1 MRVAVVG
8 TGRMGAAMARRVGA
22 AGHDVTLYNR
32 TPQTAARLADEI
44 GAGAVDR
51 ARDAAVLGEVIIVSL
66 ADDDAVRAT
75 YEGDDGLLAG
85 LSPGAVVCD
94 TSTVDPETPRRLA
107 ALAIER
113 GGSVLDTPVSGSVP
127 LIERGELTVLAGGDA
142 EALDRARPVLES
154 FASTIFHL
162 GDVGA
167 GAVMKLVV
175 NSVVH
180 ALNAAVSEALVL
192 AEKAGLDRATTYD
205 VLESS
210 AVAAPFVKYKR
221 SAFVDPESSAVAF
234 SLALVAKDYDLIARL
249 ADDVGA
255 SMQQADTTRSLVAHA
270 IADADLGDSDM
281 AALATY
287 LRQS

>member
-8 TGRMGAAMARRVGA
+8 TGRMGAAMARRIAG
-22 AGHDVTLYNR
+22 AGHELTLYNR
-32 TPQTAARLADEI
+32 TSSTAQSLAD
-44 GAGAVDR
+44 GVG
-51 ARDAAVLGEVIIVSL
+51 AAVAATARAAVSHAEVVLVSL
-66 ADDDAVRAT
+66 ADDAAVEAT
-75 YEGDDGLLAG
+75 YAGADGLIAG
-85 LSPGAVVCD
+85 LAEAAVVCD
-94 TSTVDPETPRRLA
+94 TSTVDPDTPRRLA
-107 ALAIER
+107 ALAVER
-113 GGSVLDTPVSGSVP
+113 GATMLDTPVSGSVP

-142 EALDRARPVLES
+142 EALDCARPVLES

-162 GDVGA
+162 GDVGS

-180 ALNAAVSEALVL
+180 ALNAAVSEAVVL
-192 AEKAGLDRATTYD
+192 AEKAGIDRATTYD

-221 SAFVDPESSAVAF
+221 PAFVDPESAAVAF

-249 ADDVGA
+249 ADGVGA
-255 SMQQADTTRSLVAHA
+255 SMQQADSTRSLVARA
-270 IADADLGDSDM
+270 IADADLGGADM

-287 LRQS
+287 LRTR

>member
-1 MRVAVVG
+1 MRVALVG
-8 TGRMGAAMARRVGA
+8 TGRMGAAMARRIAG
-22 AGHDVTLYNR
+22 AGHDLVVYNR
-32 TPQTAARLADEI
+32 TPETASHLAVEI

-51 ARDAAVLGEVIIVSL
+51 PQDAAMFGDVVIVSL

-85 LSPGAVVCD
+85 LSEGTVVCD
-94 TSTVDPETPRRLA
+94 TSTVDPDTPRRLA
-107 ALAIER
+107 VLAIQR
-113 GGSVLDTPVSGSVP
+113 GASFLDTPVSGSVQ

-142 EALDRARPVLES
+142 DALDRARPVLES

-180 ALNAAVSEALVL
+180 ALNAALSEAFVL
-192 AEKAGLDRATTYD
+192 AEKAGLDRETTYD

-210 AVAAPFVKYKR
+210 VVGAPFVKYKR
-221 SAFVDPESSAVAF
+221 PAFVDPESTAVAF
-234 SLALVAKDYDLIARL
+234 SLALVAKDQDLIAHL
-249 ADDVGA
+249 ADKVGA
-255 SMQQADTTRSLVAHA
+255 PMQQAEATRSLVARA
-270 IADADLGDSDM
+270 IDGAGLGDADM

-287 LRQS
+287 LRAR

>member
-8 TGRMGAAMARRVGA
+8 TGRMGAAMARRIAG
-22 AGHDVTLYNR
+22 AGHELTLYNR
-32 TPQTAARLADEI
+32 TSSTAQSLA
-44 GAGAVDR
+44 GGVG
-51 ARDAAVLGEVIIVSL
+51 AAVAGTARAAVAHAEVVLVSL
-66 ADDDAVRAT
+66 ADDAAVEAT
-75 YEGDDGLLAG
+75 YAGDDGLIAG
-85 LSPGAVVCD
+85 LAEGAVVCD
-94 TSTVDPETPRRLA
+94 TSTVDPDTPRRLA
-107 ALAIER
+107 ALAAER
-113 GGSVLDTPVSGSVP
+113 GAIMLDTPVSGSVP

-142 EALDRARPVLES
+142 AALGRARPVLQS

-162 GDVGA
+162 GDVGS

-180 ALNAAVSEALVL
+180 ALNAAVSESVVL
-192 AEKAGLDRATTYD
+192 AEKAGIDRATTYD

-221 SAFVDPESSAVAF
+221 PAFVDPESTAVAF

-249 ADDVGA
+249 ADGVGA
-255 SMQQADTTRSLVAHA
+255 SMQQADSTRSLVARA
-270 IADADLGDSDM
+270 IADADLGDADM

-287 LRQS
+287 LRTR